1 MAGLVAVVIGAL
13 PVSVTAAWHE
23 RTIDTVLAFAAAT
36 RFHASPETNIV
47 VVDIDR
53 ASLAAIGPWPWPRR
67 RMAELVDA
75 AARSGAAAVAIDIL
89 FEGEDAKSA
98 ATLARR
104 LAGQT
109 GRSDL
114 TDWADTL
121 EDGDRLLAAA
131 LAGSPVSLG
140 FALDPNGRSEAPSVP
155 FLTSGT
161 VTVPGV
167 WRAGGA
173 IVPEAAL
180 LERASGIGAL
190 ALAGDDDGLVRRVP
204 LLVAVADKL
213 RPGLAAEA
221 VRLAQGAS
229 AYRIDGGNGTI
240 AIGGI
245 VVPLPPDGM
254 LRLVP
259 GRAIETV
266 SAAQVLAGTDP
277 ERRLRG
283 AIVLIGGSAP
293 ELGGL
298 RPAPGDPLTSS
309 VLLHAA
315 AISQLLRGI
324 VPLPLPFA
332 VPIGIALAVAAAAA
346 GLLAATWLGPVRGA
360 LAIGGLVLGLTFAA
374 VIAAAA
380 DRLFDPSLAGILAI
394 TGFAAT
400 ALLVAAETQIRE
412 ARIRQRFAQHL
423 APSVVELIAAHP
435 SVLKLSG
442 ERREITALFTDVEG
456 FTAMTH
462 RAAPE
467 ALVAMLD
474 DYFEGVT
481 SIVIDH
487 GGMIDKLV
495 GDAVH
500 AFFNM
505 PLDLPDHPSRAVRC
519 AISIRAW
526 TETYQSRPLPAEL
539 GFGRTRIGIE
549 TGEAI
554 VGDIGIR
561 AKLDYT
567 AHGDTVNA
575 AARFEAANK
584 EIGSAICVGPG
595 AASRCAADLLRPTG
609 TIRLRGF
616 SAEVATF
623 EPWPVDAD
631 ACWRSRYLRAW
642 SVKDTDPAMAAEL
655 LALLAGER
663 PADAVPAI
671 LAERLRAAHPRA

>member
-1 MAGLVAVVIGAL
+1 
-13 PVSVTAAWHE
+13 
-23 RTIDTVLAFAAAT
+23 
-36 RFHASPETNIV
+36 
-47 VVDIDR
+47 
-53 ASLAAIGPWPWPRR
+53 
-67 RMAELVDA
+67 
-75 AARSGAAAVAIDIL
+75 
-89 FEGEDAKSA
+89 
-98 ATLARR
+98 
-104 LAGQT
+104 
-109 GRSDL
+109 
-114 TDWADTL
+114 
-121 EDGDRLLAAA
+121 
-131 LAGSPVSLG
+131 
-140 FALDPNGRSEAPSVP
+140 
-155 FLTSGT
+155 
-161 VTVPGV
+161 
-167 WRAGGA
+167 
-173 IVPEAAL
+173 
-180 LERASGIGAL
+180 
-190 ALAGDDDGLVRRVP
+190 
-204 LLVAVADKL
+204 
-213 RPGLAAEA
+213 
-221 VRLAQGAS
+221 
-229 AYRIDGGNGTI
+229 
-240 AIGGI
+240 
-245 VVPLPPDGM
+245 
-254 LRLVP
+254 VP
-259 GRAIETV
+259 GRAIETI
-266 SAAQVLAGTDP
+266 SAAAVLAATDP
-277 ERRLRG
+277 EPRLRG

-298 RPAPGDPLTSS
+298 RSAPGDPLTPSA
-309 VLLHAA
+309 LLHAA

-332 VPIGIALAVAAAAA
+332 VPIEIGLAVAGVVA
-346 GLLAATWLGPVRGA
+346 GLLAATWLGPLRGA
-360 LAIGGLVLGLTFAA
+360 VAMGGLVLGLVAAA
-374 VIAAAA
+374 VIAAVA
-380 DRLFDPSLAGILAI
+380 DRLFDPSLAAILAI

-412 ARIRQRFAQHL
+412 ARIRQRVSQHL
-423 APSVVELIAAHP
+423 APSVVELIAARP

-462 RAAPE
+462 RATPE

-505 PLDLPDHPSRAVRC
+505 PLDLPDHPSQAVRC

-526 TETYQSRPLPAEL
+526 TEMYQSRPLPAEL

-616 SAEVATF
+616 PAEVRTF

-631 ACWRSRYLRAW
+631 SCWRSRYLLAW
-642 SVKDTDPAMAAEL
+642 SVRDTDPAMAAEL

-663 PADAVPAI
+663 PDDAVPAI
-671 LAERLRAAHPRA
+671 LAGRLRAAHQQA